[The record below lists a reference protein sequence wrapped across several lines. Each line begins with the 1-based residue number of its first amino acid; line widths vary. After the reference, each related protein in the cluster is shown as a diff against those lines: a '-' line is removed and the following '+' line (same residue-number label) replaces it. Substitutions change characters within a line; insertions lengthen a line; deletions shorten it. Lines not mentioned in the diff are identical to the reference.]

1 MNEFETWWIKT
12 CCPAMSD
19 LRVGRAPTFKDVA
32 QMAWEDS
39 NKDGYSKGYKDGYE
53 VGTEDGYSE
62 GIKEGIARESGQ
74 SYFR

>member
-1 MNEFETWWIKT
+1 MNMNEFETWWIKT

-32 QMAWEDS
+32 QMAWEAS
-39 NKDGYSKGYKDGYE
+39 HSMGYKDGYE

-62 GIKEGIARESGQ
+62 GVKEGIARESGQ